1 MALFT
6 IIEDYERGR
15 NSMNDEQEFNLL
27 MEILSKIEKD
37 GKIEL
42 SKMEFNDITEDL
54 VFTFIGYLQA
64 HCFIRINPMYHSLT
78 VYTFTKPGHSY
89 MKQQGKKHLFV
100 AHFLERYR
108 DPNEFFEEDAV

>member
-1 MALFT
+1 M
-6 IIEDYERGR
+6 D
-15 NSMNDEQEFNLL
+15 DEQVFNLL
-27 MEILSKIEKD
+27 VEILSKIEKD

-78 VYTFTKPGHSY
+78 VYTFTKPGYNH

-100 AHFLERYR
+100 AHFLERYKNY
-108 DPNEFFEEDAV
+108 DEFFGEGVL